1 MSYDTCFYRK
11 IRNITKE
18 EEKSILEYTLKFCKE
33 NLQEFS
39 DFEYFKTN
47 YPIEICT
54 NRQIEWKFFN
64 QSAKYTISVLEKA
77 QSLEEA
83 KSKLAK
89 IYPYQTPFDLDCYFL
104 TDSLGDENLILYN
117 NVLYKFEKCN
127 SPFRFE
133 RYARKVF
140 TDKDKLIKFL
150 SLKKNRNKIDTPF
163 CKDLVTKIEKL
174 FESGEYLVKL

>member
-1 MSYDTCFYRK
+1 MSNDTCFYRK

-18 EEKSILEYTLKFCKE
+18 EEKSILESTLKDYKE
-33 NLQEFS
+33 SLQEFS

-47 YPIEICT
+47 YPIEIGT
-54 NRQIEWKFFN
+54 NRQLEWKFFI
-64 QSAKYTISVLEKA
+64 QDAKYTIFVLEKA
-77 QSLEEA
+77 KSLEEVKA
-83 KSKLAK
+83 KLLKA
-89 IYPYQTPFDLDCYFL
+89 YPGQTPFNIDCSL
-104 TDSLGDENLILYN
+104 TNIFGDDVVLYN
-117 NVLYKFEKCN
+117 NAIYRFEKCN

-140 TDKDKLIKFL
+140 TSKDKLIKYL

>member
-1 MSYDTCFYRK
+1 MSYDTCFYKKVRS
-11 IRNITKE
+11 ITKE
-18 EEKSILEYTLKFCKE
+18 EEKSILEYTLKFSKE
-33 NLQEFS
+33 SLQEFS
-39 DFEYFKTN
+39 DFEYFDTVF
-47 YPIEICT
+47 PISLGL
-54 NRQIEWKFFN
+54 NRQIEWKYYIQFT
-64 QSAKYTISVLEKA
+64 KCTISILEKA

-83 KSKLAK
+83 KNKLAK
-89 IYPYQTPFDLDCYFL
+89 IYPFQTPFDLEFYFL
-104 TDSLGDENLILYN
+104 TDPLGDDLILYN

-133 RYARKVF
+133 RYTRKVF

-163 CKDLVTKIEKL
+163 CKDLVTKIEEL